1 MYTTAGNKGEEGGG
15 QFSGGSNG
23 DFSVHKRPPKRK
35 KKTWLPIFYA
45 FLLLGT
51 FEAQRTCS
59 TLSLYSKSFLLICLF
74 FYSSRNSCGQC
85 ERAQKSN
92 KKQNKLEGQDPA
104 TATSTWFWL
113 AGLV

>member
-59 TLSLYSKSFLLICLF
+59 TLSLYPKSFLLICF
-74 FYSSRNSCGQC
+74 FFI
-85 ERAQKSN
+85 
-92 KKQNKLEGQDPA
+92 PA
-104 TATSTWFWL
+104 EIAVGNVSAHKNQIKNRINWRDKIQQQPL
-113 AGLV
+113 QLGSG